1 MAAPQERAAANAAT
15 LNIESPPGRGVEEKL
30 DASSEEGAKTLMFGV
45 SDHDK
50 QIIDKQTD
58 APKLNVGYLALF
70 RYANKKQ
77 TIIMIVSLIASIAAG
92 AVMPLMTLVYGNFAG
107 SFTSFSVDATAADH
121 FKSQTNQFT
130 LYFVYLA
137 IGSFVTTYISII
149 GFSYTGEQITKQIR
163 ELYLRA
169 IFRQNIAFFD
179 FLGSGEVTTRISSD
193 MNLVQ
198 DGIGQKIG
206 LFVTGVSMFVSAIII
221 GFIRSWKL
229 SLIMLSATVALVL
242 MMGVNG
248 TMMKKF
254 QTLAI
259 DENAIAASLAEEVL
273 ASARNVAAYGTQRRL
288 QEKYKVFLD
297 KATGYDF
304 KAKFWLSMMIAGMMG
319 VLNLQYSLAFW
330 QGKRFLDSGE
340 LGVANILTVVM
351 STMIAGISIGSN
363 LPHLQAFGGA
373 TAAATK
379 VFNTIER
386 KSPIDPETDEGE
398 TPESFVGNLEF
409 KNLKHIYP
417 SRPDTVVLQNF
428 NLKVITGQMVAL
440 VGASGSGKSTIV
452 GLLER
457 FYLPMEGQIFLD
469 GKDISTLNLRWLR
482 QHMAIVS
489 QEPVLFST
497 TVYESILHG
506 LVNTEYANASDEKKM
521 ELIEQAAKIANAHD
535 FIMDLPDGYQ
545 TKVGE
550 RGNLLSGGQK
560 QRVAIARAIVSD
572 PKILLLDE
580 ATAALDTK
588 SESLVQDALDRA
600 AKGRT
605 TIVIAHRLSTI
616 KKADNIVVMAK
627 GEIVETGTHES
638 LIQADGI
645 YASLVQA
652 QELTQKKQTNNRLSD
667 TEDFEYSK
675 AAEAEGEKPVLLR
688 TVTSAPSVVA
698 RREEKE
704 ELYGTWA
711 LVKFAWE
718 MNTGEHK
725 IMAFGLIFSFL
736 AGCNPAIQAI
746 FLGNSINSLLSPGT
760 SLGGYNVNFWCWM
773 FFMLGLVIGFFY
785 WAQGMTLSK
794 GSARLIGSVRQRAFA
809 AMLRQDMEFFD
820 GETVT
825 SGALASFLS
834 SEANRLAG
842 LSGATLGSIV
852 SSAAS
857 IFVAVIVG
865 CSFGWKLALV
875 CTATIPLMLACGYF
889 RFYALIRMEKRNKET
904 SEAASFA
911 CEAASSIRTV
921 ATLSLEQ
928 HLLREYHEK
937 LGKQA
942 AGNVV
947 FNNISASLYA
957 TSQGLSMLIFA
968 LVFWYGGRL
977 MLSQEYTVLQFFIV
991 YSAIINGAQS
1001 AGAIFSF
1008 APDMGEARDAAKL
1021 LKSFLNRMP
1030 KIDHWSPDGKKIDRL
1045 TGRVELEGVRFTYPG
1060 RPDHRVLRG
1069 VDLTAEPGQFIA
1081 LVGAS
1086 GSGKSTVMQL
1096 LERFYDPTSGS
1107 VLVDGVELQDY
1118 NLQDYRAQLAIV
1130 SQETTLYTGTIR
1142 ENILADKD
1150 DLSEEAIV
1158 QACKDANIYEFIM
1171 SLPDGFSTLVGAKGA
1186 LLSGGQR
1193 QRLAIARALLRDP
1206 KVLLL
1211 DEATSA
1217 LDSTSERVVQD
1228 ALDAAAQG
1236 RTTIAIAHRL
1246 STIQHADVI
1255 YVFDQGKIVE
1265 KGRHEELMSAKG
1277 VYYELARLQSMGAPQ

>member
-1 MAAPQERAAANAAT
+1 MDNEDSATSTGTAISAAVDEKHELHAEKEARPPMAGLSDQEKDIIERQLTAPNLT
-15 LNIESPPGRGVEEKL
+15 
-30 DASSEEGAKTLMFGV
+30 
-45 SDHDK
+45 
-50 QIIDKQTD
+50 
-58 APKLNVGYLALF
+58 VGYFSLF
-70 RYANKKQ
+70 RYATAKDKL
-77 TIIMIVSLIASIAAG
+77 IMVVALIASIAAG
-92 AVMPLMTLVYGNFAG
+92 AVMPLMTIVYGNFAG
-107 SFTSFSVDATAADH
+107 SFTSFSVDAVAAAKFQD
-121 FKSQTNQFT
+121 QINQYT
-130 LYFVYLA
+130 LYFVYLG
-137 IGSFVTTYISII
+137 IGSFVTSYISII
-149 GFSYTGEQITKQIR
+149 GFSYTGERITRAIR

-179 FLGSGEVTTRISSD
+179 FLGSGEITTRISSD

-206 LFVTGVSMFVSAIII
+206 LFVTGVSMFVTAIII

-229 SLIMLSATVALVL
+229 SLIMLAATLALIM

-248 TMMKKF
+248 TLMKKA
-254 QTLAI
+254 QTLSI
-259 DENAIAASLAEEVL
+259 DEYATAASLAEEVL
-273 ASARNVAAYGTQRRL
+273 SSARNVAAYGTQKRL
-288 QEKYKVFLD
+288 ESKYKAFVD
-297 KATGYDF
+297 RATVHDF

-319 VLNLQYSLAFW
+319 VLNLQYGLAFW
-330 QGKRFLDSGE
+330 QGKRFLDDGE
-340 LGVANILTVVM
+340 LGVSNILTVVM
-351 STMIAGISIGSN
+351 ALMIAGFSIGQN

-386 KSPIDPETDEGE
+386 ISPIDPETDEGIV
-398 TPESFVGNLEF
+398 PDDFVGNLEF
-409 KNLKHIYP
+409 RNLKHVYP
-417 SRPDTVVLQNF
+417 SRPDTTVLSDF
-428 NLKVITGQMVAL
+428 NLDVPSGKMIAL

-469 GKDISTLNLRWLR
+469 GRDITTLNLRWLR

-497 TVYESILHG
+497 TIYESILHG
-506 LVNTEYANASDEKKM
+506 LVNTEYADVSDEKKM
-521 ELIEQAAKIANAHD
+521 ELIENAAKIANAHD
-535 FIMDLPDGYQ
+535 FIMDLPEKYQ

-550 RGNLLSGGQK
+550 RGGLLSGGQK

-588 SESLVQDALDRA
+588 SETAVQEALDRA
-600 AKGRT
+600 SQGRT

-616 KKADNIVVMAK
+616 KNADNIVVMAL
-627 GEIVETGTHES
+627 GRIVEQGTHQE
-638 LIQADGI
+638 LLDRKAV

-652 QELTQKKQTNNRLSD
+652 QELTSKISPANRMTLLDDPDSK
-667 TEDFEYSK
+667 TEGIANE
-675 AAEAEGEKPVLLR
+675 EKLALLR
-688 TVTSAPSVVA
+688 TTTSAPTESAA
-698 RREEKE
+698 RKDEQEKE
-704 ELYGTWA
+704 YGTWE

-718 MNTGEHK
+718 MNRGEHTT
-725 IMAFGLIFSFL
+725 MTLGLVFSFL

-760 SLGGYNVNFWCWM
+760 SLGGLNVNFWCGM
-773 FFMLGLVIGFFY
+773 FLMLGIVIGFFY
-785 WAQGMTLSK
+785 YVQGMTLSR
-794 GSARLIGSVRQRAFA
+794 GSARLVGSVRTRAFG

-820 GETVT
+820 GDTVT
-825 SGALASFLS
+825 SGALSNFLS

-842 LSGATLGSIV
+842 LSGSTLGTIV
-852 SSAAS
+852 SAAAS
-857 IFVAVIVG
+857 IFVAIIVA

-875 CTATIPLMLACGYF
+875 CSATIPLVIACGYF
-889 RFYALIRMEKRNKET
+889 RFYALTRMEKRTKET
-904 SEAASFA
+904 SDAASFA

-921 ATLSLEQ
+921 ASLSLEKY
-928 HLLREYHEK
+928 LLGTYHVK
-937 LGKQA
+937 LADQGK
-942 AGNVV
+942 GYFKFTNV
-947 FNNISASLYA
+947 SAVLFA
-957 TSQGLSMLIFA
+957 TSQGLSMFIFA

-977 MLSQEYTVLQFFIV
+977 MFSGEYTVLQFFIV
-991 YSAIINGAQS
+991 YSSIINGAQS

-1021 LKSFLNRMP
+1021 LKSFLNRIP
-1030 KIDHWSPDGKKIDRL
+1030 KIDHWSPEGIKIERLSGK
-1045 TGRVELEGVRFTYPG
+1045 VELQDVRFTYPG

-1069 VDLTAEPGQFIA
+1069 VSLSAKPGQFIA

-1096 LERFYDPTSGS
+1096 LERFYDPTSGG
-1107 VLVDGVELQDY
+1107 VLVDDVDLKDY
-1118 NLQDYRAQLAIV
+1118 NLQDYRSQLAIV

-1142 ENILADKD
+1142 ENILADKE
-1150 DLSEEAIV
+1150 DLGDEAVI
-1158 QACKDANIYEFIM
+1158 QACKDANIYDFIT
-1171 SLPDGFSTLVGAKGA
+1171 SLPDGFNTLVGAKGA

-1193 QRLAIARALLRDP
+1193 QRIAIARALLRDP

-1217 LDSTSERVVQD
+1217 LDSTSERVVQA
-1228 ALDAAAQG
+1228 ALDSAAQG

-1265 KGRHEELMSAKG
+1265 KGRHDDLVAKKG
-1277 VYYELARLQSMGAPQ
+1277 VYFELAKLQAIGAPQ

>member
-1 MAAPQERAAANAAT
+1 MHT
-15 LNIESPPGRGVEEKL
+15 
-30 DASSEEGAKTLMFGV
+30 
-45 SDHDK
+45 DHA
-50 QIIDKQTD
+50 I
-58 APKLNVGYLALF
+58 
-70 RYANKKQ
+70 
-77 TIIMIVSLIASIAAG
+77 
-92 AVMPLMTLVYGNFAG
+92 
-107 SFTSFSVDATAADH
+107 
-121 FKSQTNQFT
+121 
-130 LYFVYLA
+130 A

-206 LFVTGVSMFVSAIII
+206 LFVSGVSMFISAVII

-248 TMMKKF
+248 TLMKKN

-259 DENAIAASLAEEVL
+259 DENATAASLAEEVL
-273 ASARNVAAYGTQRRL
+273 ASARNVAAYGTQKRL
-288 QEKYKVFLD
+288 QEKYKIFLD
-297 KATGYDF
+297 RATGYDF
-304 KAKFWLSMMIAGMMG
+304 KAKFWLSMMIAGMMC

-351 STMIAGISIGSN
+351 ATMIAGISIGSN

-398 TPESFVGNLEF
+398 IPETFVGNLEF
-409 KNLKHIYP
+409 KNLRHIYP

-428 NLKVITGQMVAL
+428 NLTVQTGQMVAL

-457 FYLPMEGQIFLD
+457 FYLPMEGQILLD
-469 GKDISTLNLRWLR
+469 GKDISKLNLRWLR

-497 TVYESILHG
+497 TVYESIVHG
-506 LVNTEYANASDEKKM
+506 LVNTEYANASEEKKT
-521 ELIEQAAKIANAHD
+521 ELIEKAAKVANAHD
-535 FIMDLPDGYQ
+535 FITSLPEGYQ

-560 QRVAIARAIVSD
+560 QRIAIARAIVSD

-605 TIVIAHRLSTI
+605 TIVIAHRLSTV
-616 KKADNIVVMAK
+616 KKADKIVVMAK

-638 LIQADGI
+638 LIRADGV

-652 QELTQKKQTNNRLSD
+652 QELTQKAQPGKRLSGNI
-667 TEDFEYSK
+667 ENEK
-675 AAEAEGEKPVLLR
+675 ASEVEGEKPALMR
-688 TVTSAPSVVA
+688 TVTSAPSIVA
-698 RREEKE
+698 KKDEKE

-725 IMAFGLIFSFL
+725 TMALGLIFSFL

-773 FFMLGLVIGFFY
+773 FFMLGLVIGSFY

-794 GSARLIGSVRQRAFA
+794 GSARLIGNVRQRAFA

-842 LSGATLGSIV
+842 LSGATLGTIV

-857 IFVAVIVG
+857 IFVAIIVG

-875 CTATIPLMLACGYF
+875 CTSTIPLMLACGYF

-921 ATLSLEQ
+921 ASLSLEQ

-977 MLSQEYTVLQFFIV
+977 LLAQEYTVLQFFIV

-1030 KIDHWSPDGKKIDRL
+1030 KIDHWSPEGKKIDRL
-1045 TGRVELEGVRFTYPG
+1045 AGRVELQGVRFTYPG

-1069 VDLTAEPGQFIA
+1069 IDLTAEPGQFIA

-1096 LERFYDPTSGS
+1096 LERFYDPTTGT
-1107 VLVDGVELQDY
+1107 VLVDDVNLQDY

-1142 ENILADKD
+1142 ENILADKED
-1150 DLSEEAIV
+1150 ISEETVV
-1158 QACKDANIYEFIM
+1158 QACKDANIYDFIM

-1193 QRLAIARALLRDP
+1193 QRIAIARALLRDP
-1206 KVLLL
+1206 KVL
-1211 DEATSA
+1211 
-1217 LDSTSERVVQD
+1217 
-1228 ALDAAAQG
+1228 
-1236 RTTIAIAHRL
+1236 
-1246 STIQHADVI
+1246 
-1255 YVFDQGKIVE
+1255 
-1265 KGRHEELMSAKG
+1265 
-1277 VYYELARLQSMGAPQ
+1277 

>member
-1 MAAPQERAAANAAT
+1 
-15 LNIESPPGRGVEEKL
+15 
-30 DASSEEGAKTLMFGV
+30 
-45 SDHDK
+45 
-50 QIIDKQTD
+50 
-58 APKLNVGYLALF
+58 
-70 RYANKKQ
+70 
-77 TIIMIVSLIASIAAG
+77 
-92 AVMPLMTLVYGNFAG
+92 
-107 SFTSFSVDATAADH
+107 
-121 FKSQTNQFT
+121 
-130 LYFVYLA
+130 
-137 IGSFVTTYISII
+137 
-149 GFSYTGEQITKQIR
+149 
-163 ELYLRA
+163 
-169 IFRQNIAFFD
+169 
-179 FLGSGEVTTRISSD
+179 

-206 LFVTGVSMFVSAIII
+206 LFVSGVSMFVSAIII

-248 TMMKKF
+248 TMMKKN

-259 DENAIAASLAEEVL
+259 DENATAASLAEEVL

-288 QEKYKVFLD
+288 QEKYKIFLD
-297 KATGYDF
+297 KATVYDF
-304 KAKFWLSMMIAGMMG
+304 KAKFWLSMMIAGMMC

-330 QGKRFLDSGE
+330 QGKRFLDNGE

-351 STMIAGISIGSN
+351 ATMIAGISIGSN

-398 TPESFVGNLEF
+398 IPEDFVGNLEF

-428 NLKVITGQMVAL
+428 NLSVTTGQMVAL

-506 LVNTEYANASDEKKM
+506 LVNTEYADASDEKKM

-535 FIMDLPDGYQ
+535 FIMGLPEGYQ

-638 LIQADGI
+638 LIRADGV

-652 QELTQKKQTNNRLSD
+652 QELTQKKHPSNRLSG
-667 TEDFEYSK
+667 TEDIDNEK
-675 AAEAEGEKPVLLR
+675 AAEVEGEKPALLR

-698 RREEKE
+698 RRDDKE
-704 ELYGTWA
+704 EIYSTWA

-718 MNTGEHK
+718 MNTGEHRT
-725 IMAFGLIFSFL
+725 MAFGLIFSFL

-746 FLGNSINSLLSPGT
+746 FLGNSINSMLSPGT

-794 GSARLIGSVRQRAFA
+794 GSARLIGNVRQRAFA

-842 LSGATLGSIV
+842 LSGATLGTIV

-857 IFVAVIVG
+857 IFVAIIVG

-875 CTATIPLMLACGYF
+875 CTSTIPLMLACGYF

-942 AGNVV
+942 AGNVI

-977 MLSQEYTVLQFFIV
+977 MLAQEYTVLQFFIV

-1045 TGRVELEGVRFTYPG
+1045 TGRVELQGVRFTYPG

-1096 LERFYDPTSGS
+1096 LERFYDPTTGS
-1107 VLVDGVELQDY
+1107 VLVDGVDLQDY

-1142 ENILADKD
+1142 ENVLADKE
-1150 DLSEEAIV
+1150 DLPEEAIV

-1206 KVLLL
+1206 KIL
-1211 DEATSA
+1211 
-1217 LDSTSERVVQD
+1217 
-1228 ALDAAAQG
+1228 
-1236 RTTIAIAHRL
+1236 
-1246 STIQHADVI
+1246 
-1255 YVFDQGKIVE
+1255 
-1265 KGRHEELMSAKG
+1265 
-1277 VYYELARLQSMGAPQ
+1277 

>member
-15 LNIESPPGRGVEEKL
+15 LNIDSPPGRGVETEKL
-30 DASSEEGAKTLMFGV
+30 DSVSSEEEGAKTLTAGL

-50 QIIDKQTD
+50 EIIDRQTD
-58 APKLNVGYLALF
+58 APKLNVGFFALF
-70 RYANKKQ
+70 RYANK
-77 TIIMIVSLIASIAAG
+77 THTFIMIISLIASIAAG

-107 SFTSFSVDATAADH
+107 SFTSFSVDATAAEH
-121 FKSQTNQFT
+121 FKAQTNKFT

-137 IGSFVTTYISII
+137 IGSFCTTYISII

-163 ELYLRA
+163 QLYLQA

-206 LFVTGVSMFVSAIII
+206 LFVSGVSMFVSAVII

-229 SLIMLSATVALVL
+229 ALIMLSATVALVL

-248 TMMKKF
+248 TIMKKN

-259 DENAIAASLAEEVL
+259 DENATAASLAEEVL

-288 QEKYKVFLD
+288 QEKYKVLLD

-304 KAKFWLSMMIAGMMG
+304 KAKFWLSMMIAGMML

-330 QGKRFLDSGE
+330 QGKRFLDAGE
-340 LGVANILTVVM
+340 LGVSNILTVVM
-351 STMIAGISIGSN
+351 ATMIAGISIGSN

-386 KSPIDPETDEGE
+386 KSPIDPETEEGE
-398 TPESFVGNLEF
+398 IPEDFVGNLEF

-428 NLKVITGQMVAL
+428 NLSVTTGQMVAL

-506 LVNTEYANASDEKKM
+506 LVNTQYADASDEKKM

-535 FIMDLPDGYQ
+535 FIMSLPEGYQ

-638 LIQADGI
+638 LIRADGV

-652 QELTQKKQTNNRLSD
+652 QELTQKKDSGTQD
-667 TEDFEYSK
+667 VETEK
-675 AAEAEGEKPVLLR
+675 AAEAEGEKPALLR

-698 RREEKE
+698 KREEKE

-718 MNTGEHK
+718 MNAGEHK
-725 IMAFGLIFSFL
+725 TMMFGLIFSFL

-760 SLGGYNVNFWCWM
+760 SLGGYNINFWCWM
-773 FFMLGLVIGFFY
+773 FFMLGLVIGSFY
-785 WAQGMTLSK
+785 WAQGMTLSR
-794 GSARLIGSVRQRAFA
+794 GSARLIGNVRQRAFA

-842 LSGATLGSIV
+842 LSGATLGTIV
-852 SSAAS
+852 SSASS
-857 IFVAVIVG
+857 IFVAIIVG

-977 MLSQEYTVLQFFIV
+977 LLAQEYTVLQFFIV

-1030 KIDHWSPDGKKIDRL
+1030 AIDHWSPDGLKIERL
-1045 TGRVELEGVRFTYPG
+1045 VGRVQLQNVRFTYPG

-1096 LERFYDPTSGS
+1096 LERFYDPTSGT
-1107 VLVDGVELQDY
+1107 VTVDGVDLKEY
-1118 NLQDYRAQLAIV
+1118 NLQDYRKQLAIV

-1142 ENILADKD
+1142 ENILADKE
-1150 DLSEEAIV
+1150 DLSEEELV
-1158 QACKDANIYEFIM
+1158 KACKDANIYEFIM
-1171 SLPDGFSTLVGAKGA
+1171 SLPDGFNTLVGAKGA

-1228 ALDAAAQG
+1228 ALDSAAQG

-1255 YVFDQGKIVE
+1255 YVFDAGKIVE
-1265 KGRHEELMSAKG
+1265 QGRHEELMLRRG
-1277 VYYELARLQSMGAPQ
+1277 VYFELARLQSMGAPQ